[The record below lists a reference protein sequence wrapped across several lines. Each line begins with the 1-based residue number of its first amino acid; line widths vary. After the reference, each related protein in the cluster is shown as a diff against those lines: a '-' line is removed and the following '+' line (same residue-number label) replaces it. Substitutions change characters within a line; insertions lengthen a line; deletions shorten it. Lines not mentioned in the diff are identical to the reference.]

1 MYAGLQCLHQCIQGP
16 GVSPV
21 PPWTG
26 SRGFRRKS
34 VGYRGFGVQGYK
46 GLGRPQADRDFG
58 SRGLGRGVQEF
69 GSAVR
74 PPMNIVPGFRG
85 LCCGRLCPEVRV
97 QKTTGPKS

>member
-1 MYAGLQCLHQCIQGP
+1 M
-16 GVSPV
+16 
-21 PPWTG
+21 
-26 SRGFRRKS
+26 
-34 VGYRGFGVQGYK
+34 GYRGFGVQGYR
-46 GLGRPQADRDFG
+46 GLGRPQADRDLGYRGPGVWVEG